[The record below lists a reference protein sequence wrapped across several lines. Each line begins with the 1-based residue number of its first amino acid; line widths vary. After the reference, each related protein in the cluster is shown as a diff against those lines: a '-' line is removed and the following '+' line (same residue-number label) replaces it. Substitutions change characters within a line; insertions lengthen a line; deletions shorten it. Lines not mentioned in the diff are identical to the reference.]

1 MIAPRSPDPWCRWW
15 GNMAAHLSS
24 GRVNLNI
31 LREAARKELRV
42 FLDKCAGSKVDVL
55 RPTETGAPEVHDQ

>member
-1 MIAPRSPDPWCRWW
+1 
-15 GNMAAHLSS
+15 MAAHLSS

-42 FLDKCAGSKVDVL
+42 FLDKCAGSKVVNTNRCIEPDRIQGIAAYL
-55 RPTETGAPEVHDQ
+55 T